1 MRVLLADN
9 DPASALA
16 LERSLALAGHDVVV
30 TRDGDGALQALGRA
44 PFDALLTDWMMP
56 RIDGIELIRRVR
68 ATIRPVPVIVLF
80 ASLSSF
86 EARARAL
93 DAGADDYLARPC
105 PPGEVLILLESCLAR
120 RAQPRPVPSVFPH
133 PAISPG
139 RPPFVAVVAAAS
151 TGGPHA
157 IASLLSSLPALP
169 RAAVFI
175 VLHGPSWM
183 LETFAARIPKEAAM
197 PVHLVR
203 EERIAE
209 PGHIFLAPGD
219 RHMTIEPGSLR
230 IRLRDDPPI
239 NFVRPA
245 ADPLFASAARAF
257 GGRCVAV
264 VLTGMGRDGA
274 AGCEHVAAAGGIV
287 LVQDPAEAVARSMPQ
302 TVIEMGL
309 AKSVMPLERL
319 PVEIARVVKEILAAV
334 S

>member
-1 MRVLLADN
+1 MKVLIADH
-9 DPASALA
+9 DPASALT
-16 LERSLALAGHDVVV
+16 LERFLGEAGHDVVV
-30 TRDGDGALQALGRA
+30 THDGAAALQALGLD

-56 RIDGIELIRRVR
+56 RMDGIELIRRVR
-68 ATIRPVPVIVLF
+68 ATIKPLPVIVVF
-80 ASLSSF
+80 ASLSSS

-105 PPGEVLILLESCLAR
+105 PPKDVLILLESCLAR
-120 RAQPRPVPSVFPH
+120 RAQPRPGPSVLPH
-133 PAISPG
+133 LASSPG
-139 RPPFVAVVAAAS
+139 RPPFVGVVAAAS

-157 IASLLSSLPALP
+157 ITSLLSSLPALP
-169 RAAVFI
+169 RAALFV

-203 EERIAE
+203 KERIAE
-209 PGHIFLAPGD
+209 PGQIFLAPGD
-219 RHMTIEPGSLR
+219 RHMTIEPGSLK
-230 IRLRDDPPI
+230 IRLLDDPPI

-245 ADPLFASAARAF
+245 ADPLFISAARAF
-257 GGRCVAV
+257 GERCVAV

-274 AGCEHVAAAGGIV
+274 AGCEHVAAAGGVV

-309 AKSVMPLERL
+309 AKSVMPLKKL
-319 PVEIARVVKEILAAV
+319 PKEIARIVEEILAAV
-334 S
+334 N